1 MAIPVYLFLTDDG
14 GAKITGSVDV
24 HDREGSI
31 EVTGFTHN
39 LRLPTDALT
48 GKITGKRNHAPI
60 IFQKE
65 IDSSSPYLMKAVATG
80 QTLKTAEFKW
90 YRIND
95 AGQEVEY
102 YNMHLDNIRVVSV
115 TPLMHDTKDQTKE
128 KHNHLEVVELRYDKI
143 TWSYCDGNLRFAD
156 SWAER

>member
-24 HDREGSI
+24 RYREGSI

-39 LRLPTDALT
+39 LRLPTDPLT
-48 GKITGKRNHAPI
+48 GKITSKRNHAPVV
-60 IFQKE
+60 FQKE

-80 QTLKTAEFKW
+80 QTLKTAEFRW
-90 YRIND
+90 YRIN
-95 AGQEVEY
+95 V
-102 YNMHLDNIRVVSV
+102 RVVSV
-115 TPLMHDTKDQTKE
+115 TPLMHDIKDPMKE

-143 TWSYCDGNLRFAD
+143 TWTYCDGNIQFAD
-156 SWAER
+156 CWAER

>member
-48 GKITGKRNHAPI
+48 GKITGKRNHAPS
-60 IFQKE
+60 F
-65 IDSSSPYLMKAVATG
+65 
-80 QTLKTAEFKW
+80 FK
-90 YRIND
+90 RRLI
-95 AGQEVEY
+95 
-102 YNMHLDNIRVVSV
+102 
-115 TPLMHDTKDQTKE
+115 PLP
-128 KHNHLEVVELRYDKI
+128 LI
-143 TWSYCDGNLRFAD
+143 
-156 SWAER
+156 

>member
-24 HDREGSI
+24 RGREGSI
-31 EVTGFTHN
+31 EVSGFTHN
-39 LRLPTDALT
+39 LRQPTDPLT
-48 GKITGKRNHAPI
+48 GKITSKRSHAPV

-80 QTLKTAEFKW
+80 QTLRSAEFRW

-115 TPLMHDTKDQTKE
+115 TPMMHDTKDPAKE
-128 KHNHLEVVELRYDKI
+128 KHNHLEVVELRYEKI
-143 TWSYCDGNLRFAD
+143 TWTYCEGNLQFAD
-156 SWAER
+156 SWEER